1 MTLVISIIDLGSF
14 NRQPDWMKACET
26 KEGRAKT
33 LQSHLEGQKTWQ
45 ASVDERVATLSQ
57 QCAAYEKQMAN
68 PNLVPIKDKLTKW
81 HAKATG
87 ELKGLK
93 TPIVST
99 ETMKKVDE
107 IAAMITGLDQKET
120 VTPEEIAALQGK
132 VEAFKAQE
140 VKATDK
146 KIDEVKENVLLEALK
161 HNLGGERKEVEG
173 VCFHCS
179 KISLE
184 NRALET
190 LSERTTNY
198 LDKALDIFKHCIKA
212 MQAPKAPQPSEN
224 KQQ

>member
-1 MTLVISIIDLGSF
+1 MSFGVIIISSY

-45 ASVDERVATLSQ
+45 ASVDESVATLSQ
-57 QCAAYEKQMAN
+57 QCKAYEKQMAN
-68 PNLVPIKDKLTKW
+68 PDLGSIKDKLTKW

-87 ELKGLK
+87 ELKGLA

-99 ETMKKVDE
+99 ETMKKVGE

-120 VTPEEIAALQGK
+120 VTPEEISALQGQ
-132 VEAFKAQE
+132 VEAFKAQ

-146 KIDEVKENVLLEALK
+146 KIDEVKENVLLEAMK
-161 HNLGGERKEVEG
+161 HSLGGERKEVEG
-173 VCFHCS
+173 DCIHCS
-179 KISLE
+179 RASREI
-184 NRALET
+184 RALEK